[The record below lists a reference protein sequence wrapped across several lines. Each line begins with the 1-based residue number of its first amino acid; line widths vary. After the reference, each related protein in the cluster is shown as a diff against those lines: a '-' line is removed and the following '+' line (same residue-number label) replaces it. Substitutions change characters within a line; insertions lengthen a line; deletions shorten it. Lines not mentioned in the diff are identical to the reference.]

1 MRLIARNPSDDL
13 ALPRI
18 RRPEIKALTE
28 GEIARML
35 ATATGTPVAVPL
47 LVLVGTG
54 MRRGELLGLR
64 WRDIDLDGGTLVV
77 AQTAQE
83 AYKELHFKEPK
94 TAKSRRRITLP
105 GVVVEALRA
114 QRTEEAKQA
123 LASPPGEQG
132 SDLVLLAPD
141 GGPWWPSNFNRT
153 WQRFKGQQA
162 LTIRFHDLRHSHA
175 TQLLAAG
182 VHVKIVSERLG
193 HASVG
198 ITLDVYS
205 HALPALQ
212 EGAAALIDAGL
223 RAALAW

>member
-123 LASPPGEQG
+123 LASP
-132 SDLVLLAPD
+132 A
-141 GGPWWPSNFNRT
+141 R
-153 WQRFKGQQA
+153 
-162 LTIRFHDLRHSHA
+162 
-175 TQLLAAG
+175 
-182 VHVKIVSERLG
+182 
-193 HASVG
+193 
-198 ITLDVYS
+198 
-205 HALPALQ
+205 
-212 EGAAALIDAGL
+212 
-223 RAALAW
+223 